1 LGLRYSIVIFSGPGE
16 MEKTIPRIFSSTSIP
31 GTPKGA
37 VIAVGRLMLKVHVYL
52 TGRRTSMTHAI
63 CGDQITI
70 N

>member
-1 LGLRYSIVIFSGPGE
+1 